1 MMDSQETLKTGENAE
16 TSATPEVKETADMQ
30 NATEVKDMPEQPESQ
45 ETKEE
50 QAEAVSEEA
59 GTTPA
64 DTEMQAETETT
75 ADTETPEKTNAS
87 EYTETQAIPMPQT
100 QEEVIARLKE
110 LARADAVPERQ
121 ETEALKQAFY
131 KIHKANVAAA
141 QAEFVANGGAPEDFL
156 PAPNTLEDDFKAA
169 MNVIKQKRAELQA
182 EQEQQ
187 KEENLQ
193 KKQAIL
199 ERIKAMSTTPEEAN
213 QAYKEFK
220 ELQAQWK
227 ELNPVPAEKANELW
241 KTYQLYVEQYYDQ
254 LKLNNEFREY
264 DFKKNLEIKTR
275 LCEAAEKLS
284 EEPDVIA
291 AFQKL
296 QALHQEYKETGP
308 VAKELREEIWA
319 RFKAASTVV
328 NKRHQQ
334 HFEELKQK
342 EGENLQK
349 KTALCEK
356 IEAIDLTAIKTAAEW
371 ESHTKEII
379 ELQKE
384 WRTIGFAPQ
393 KMNVKIFER
402 FRASCDKFFTEKAA
416 FFKRLKEEQASNLA
430 KKTALCEQ
438 VEALKESTDW
448 KATADKLVQIQK
460 EWKTIGSIPKKYSE
474 SLWQR
479 FIGACDYF
487 FEQKNKNSASQRS
500 EEKENLRKKE
510 EIIEKLKA
518 LLNAD
523 EENGD
528 KQEAVRTLMKEWNE
542 TGFVPFKDKDRI
554 YKIYHETV
562 DELFKAL
569 NMSAAR
575 RRLDNFKS
583 NLKNEMKEGA
593 QGVSRERERLM
604 RAYEAKRNEI
614 KTYENNLGFLTCS
627 SKKGSSLLDEMK
639 KKMEKLKDE
648 LNLLG
653 EKIAA
658 IDKEMSAPAE

>member
-1 MMDSQETLKTGENAE
+1 MMDSQELLQTGENVGKNATAEVQETTEVQATAEGPQTAE
-16 TSATPEVKETADMQ
+16 T
-30 NATEVKDMPEQPESQ
+30 
-45 ETKEE
+45 
-50 QAEAVSEEA
+50 QAEAGNEA
-59 GTTPA
+59 SQEAETPA
-64 DTEMQAETETT
+64 MQ
-75 ADTETPEKTNAS
+75 
-87 EYTETQAIPMPQT
+87 IPQT
-100 QEEVIARLKE
+100 QEEVIARLNE
-110 LARADAVPERQ
+110 LAQADTIPERQ
-121 ETEALKQAFY
+121 ETDALKQAFY

-141 QAEFVANGGAPEDFL
+141 QAEFIANGGAPEDFL
-156 PAPNTLEDDFKAA
+156 PAPNMLEDDFKKA
-169 MNVIKQKRAELQA
+169 MNTIKQKRAEQQA
-182 EQEQQ
+182 EQERL

-193 KKQAIL
+193 KKLEIL
-199 ERIKAMSTTPEEAN
+199 ERIKAMSATPEEAN

-220 ELQAQWK
+220 ELQNQWK

-264 DFKKNLEIKTR
+264 DFKKNLETKTR

-284 EEPDVIA
+284 EEPDIIS

-319 RFKAASTVV
+319 RFKAASTVI

-334 HFEELKQK
+334 HFEALKQK
-342 EGENLQK
+342 EEENLQQ

-356 IEAIDLTAIKTAAEW
+356 IEAIDPAAIKNAAEW
-371 ESHTKEII
+371 ENRTREII
-379 ELQKE
+379 GLQQE

-402 FRASCDKFFTEKAA
+402 FRAACDRFFTEKAA

-438 VEALKESTDW
+438 AEALKDSTDW

-474 SLWQR
+474 TLWQR
-479 FIGACDYF
+479 FVGACDYF
-487 FEQKNKNSASQRS
+487 FEQKNKNSASQRN

-510 EIIEKLKA
+510 EIIGRLKA
-518 LLNAD
+518 LLTD
-523 EENGD
+523 ETDEN
-528 KQEAVRTLMKEWNE
+528 KQDTVKDLMKEWND
-542 TGFVPFKDKDRI
+542 TGYVPFRDKDRV
-554 YKIYHETV
+554 YKAYHEAI
-562 DELFKAL
+562 DEIFKAL
-569 NMSAAR
+569 NLSAAR
-575 RRLDNFKS
+575 RRLDSFKS
-583 NLKNEMKEGA
+583 NLKNEMKEGG

-639 KKMEKLKDE
+639 KKVEKLKDD

-653 EKIAA
+653 EKISA
-658 IDKEMSAPAE
+658 IDKEMSTPQE

>member
-1 MMDSQETLKTGENAE
+1 MMDSQELLQTGENVGKNATAEVQETTEVQATAEGPQTAE
-16 TSATPEVKETADMQ
+16 T
-30 NATEVKDMPEQPESQ
+30 
-45 ETKEE
+45 
-50 QAEAVSEEA
+50 QAEAGNEA
-59 GTTPA
+59 SQEAETPA
-64 DTEMQAETETT
+64 MQ
-75 ADTETPEKTNAS
+75 
-87 EYTETQAIPMPQT
+87 IPQT
-100 QEEVIARLKE
+100 QEEVIARLNE
-110 LARADAVPERQ
+110 LAQADTIPERQ
-121 ETEALKQAFY
+121 ETDALKQAFY

-141 QAEFVANGGAPEDFL
+141 QAEFIANGGAPEDFL
-156 PAPNTLEDDFKAA
+156 PAPNMLEDDFKKA
-169 MNVIKQKRAELQA
+169 MNTIKQKRAEQQA
-182 EQEQQ
+182 EQERL

-193 KKQAIL
+193 KKLEIL
-199 ERIKAMSTTPEEAN
+199 ERIKAMSATPEEAN

-220 ELQAQWK
+220 ELQNQWK

-264 DFKKNLEIKTR
+264 DFKKNLETKTR

-284 EEPDVIA
+284 EEPDIIS

-319 RFKAASTVV
+319 RFKAASTVI

-334 HFEELKQK
+334 HFEALKQK
-342 EGENLQK
+342 EEENLQQ

-356 IEAIDLTAIKTAAEW
+356 IEAIDPAAIKNAAEW
-371 ESHTKEII
+371 ENRTREII
-379 ELQKE
+379 GLQQE

-402 FRASCDKFFTEKAA
+402 FRAACDRFFTEKAA

-438 VEALKESTDW
+438 AEALKDSTDW

-474 SLWQR
+474 TLWQR
-479 FIGACDYF
+479 FVGACDYF
-487 FEQKNKNSASQRS
+487 FEQKNKNSASQRN

-510 EIIEKLKA
+510 EIIGKLKA
-518 LLNAD
+518 LLTD
-523 EENGD
+523 ETDEN
-528 KQEAVRTLMKEWNE
+528 KQDTVKDLMKEWND
-542 TGFVPFKDKDRI
+542 TGYVPFRDKDRV
-554 YKIYHETV
+554 YKAYHEAI
-562 DELFKAL
+562 DEIFKAL
-569 NMSAAR
+569 NLSAAR
-575 RRLDNFKS
+575 RRLDSFKS
-583 NLKNEMKEGA
+583 NLKNEMKEGG

-639 KKMEKLKDE
+639 KKVEKLKDD

-653 EKIAA
+653 EKISA
-658 IDKEMSAPAE
+658 IDKEMSTPQE

>member
-1 MMDSQETLKTGENAE
+1 MMDSQELLQTGENVGKNATAEVQETTEVQATAEGPQTAE
-16 TSATPEVKETADMQ
+16 T
-30 NATEVKDMPEQPESQ
+30 
-45 ETKEE
+45 
-50 QAEAVSEEA
+50 QAEAGNEA
-59 GTTPA
+59 SQEAEIPA
-64 DTEMQAETETT
+64 MQ
-75 ADTETPEKTNAS
+75 
-87 EYTETQAIPMPQT
+87 IPQT
-100 QEEVIARLKE
+100 QEEVIARLNE
-110 LARADAVPERQ
+110 LAQADTIPERQ
-121 ETEALKQAFY
+121 ETDALKQAFY

-141 QAEFVANGGAPEDFL
+141 QAEFIANGGAPEDFL
-156 PAPNTLEDDFKAA
+156 PAPNMLEDDFKKA
-169 MNVIKQKRAELQA
+169 MNTIKQKRAEQQA
-182 EQEQQ
+182 EQERL

-193 KKQAIL
+193 KKLEIL
-199 ERIKAMSTTPEEAN
+199 ERIKAMSATPEEAN

-220 ELQAQWK
+220 ELQNQWK

-264 DFKKNLEIKTR
+264 DFKKNLETKTR

-284 EEPDVIA
+284 EEPDIIS

-319 RFKAASTVV
+319 RFKAASTVI

-334 HFEELKQK
+334 HFEALKQK
-342 EGENLQK
+342 EEENLQQ

-356 IEAIDLTAIKTAAEW
+356 IEAIDPAAIKNAAEW
-371 ESHTKEII
+371 ENRTREII
-379 ELQKE
+379 GLQQE

-402 FRASCDKFFTEKAA
+402 FRAACDRFFTEKAA
-416 FFKRLKEEQASNLA
+416 FFKRLKEEQAGNLA

-438 VEALKESTDW
+438 AEALKDSTDW

-474 SLWQR
+474 TLWQR
-479 FIGACDYF
+479 FVGACDYF
-487 FEQKNKNSASQRS
+487 FEQKNKNSASQRN

-510 EIIEKLKA
+510 EIIGKLKA
-518 LLNAD
+518 LLTD
-523 EENGD
+523 ETDEN
-528 KQEAVRTLMKEWNE
+528 KQDTVKDLMKEWND
-542 TGFVPFKDKDRI
+542 TGYVPFRDKDRV
-554 YKIYHETV
+554 YKAYHEAI
-562 DELFKAL
+562 DEIFKAL
-569 NMSAAR
+569 NLSAAR
-575 RRLDNFKS
+575 RRLDSFKS
-583 NLKNEMKEGA
+583 NLKNEMKEGG

-639 KKMEKLKDE
+639 KKVEKLKDD

-653 EKIAA
+653 EKISA
-658 IDKEMSAPAE
+658 IDKEMSTPQE